1 MVANRLSHLYAVIQ
15 PLNRTYFSQPA
26 ISRVTTVELR
36 DPAVLNHY
44 IESGFV
50 YIRRLHYNYNHILRT
65 PTNGC
70 YVELT
75 KMEDVGSMPINSP
88 SARRLIRR
96 LSYF

>member
-1 MVANRLSHLYAVIQ
+1 MGVNRLSHLYAVSQ
-15 PLNRTYFSQPA
+15 PLNRNFFSQPA

-36 DPAVLNHY
+36 DPSVLNYY
-44 IESGFV
+44 IENGFV
-50 YIRRLHYNYNHILRT
+50 YIRRLHYNYNHILRY

-75 KMEDVGSMPINSP
+75 KMEDLGSMPINSP
-88 SARRLIRR
+88 SARRLIGR